1 MADSHGMKS
10 ALKVFGLLSVAA
22 AGVASVLRART
33 SEQRI
38 HRPVAVADHNVCRQ
52 LNQAMDRFEDRFGT

>member
-1 MADSHGMKS
+1 MKS
-10 ALKVFGLLSVAA
+10 TLKVLGLLSVAA

-33 SEQRI
+33 TEQQI
-38 HRPVAVADHNVCRQ
+38 NRPVAADHNVCRQ